1 MANEVQYKFLDID
14 GVNVFKEE
22 LNKVVDVSE
31 QNAKTHADGVASTA
45 ESNAKEYTDTQIVSA
60 LEWGEF

>member
-22 LNKVVDVSE
+22 LSKVVDVSE
-31 QNAKTHADGVASTA
+31 QNAKAHANGVAATA
-45 ESNAKEYTDTQIVSA
+45 ESNAKGYTDTQIASA
-60 LEWGEF
+60 FEWGEF